1 MFYKISNKGKYCK
14 GEKFDSLSFLV
25 VYIMGVL
32 QQLLPP
38 GLFLDLDLGLSG
50 NFRLKIR
57 QEKFTKILNY
67 IKFLC
72 FKLF

>member
-38 GLFLDLDLGLSG
+38 GLFFGLGLGIIRKFSTK
-50 NFRLKIR
+50 NKTRKIH
-57 QEKFTKILNY
+57 KD
-67 IKFLC
+67 
-72 FKLF
+72 FKLY